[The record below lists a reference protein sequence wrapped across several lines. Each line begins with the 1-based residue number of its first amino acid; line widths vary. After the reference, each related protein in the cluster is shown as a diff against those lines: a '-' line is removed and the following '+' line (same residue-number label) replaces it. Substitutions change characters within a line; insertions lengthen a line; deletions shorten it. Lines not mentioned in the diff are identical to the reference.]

1 MNANPG
7 TDVLAEGLMTMLAP
21 IVQECDDRI
30 QGVLESQIELASQ
43 IDLLTA
49 ELEKFMDV
57 SKTPNLVPY
66 VQKLVTCRQRIENI
80 NQTLTTINTRIEKLQ
95 KSVIAK

>member
-1 MNANPG
+1 
-7 TDVLAEGLMTMLAP
+7 MTVTCF
-21 IVQECDDRI
+21 IYECNCTERFSI
-30 QGVLESQIELASQ
+30 P
-43 IDLLTA
+43 

-80 NQTLTTINTRIEKLQ
+80 NQNLTVINARVERMQ
-95 KSVIAK
+95 KSVVTKQY

>member
-1 MNANPG
+1 VAVVFAFPSS
-7 TDVLAEGLMTMLAP
+7 VAH
-21 IVQECDDRI
+21 
-30 QGVLESQIELASQ
+30 
-43 IDLLTA
+43 LL

-80 NQTLTTINTRIEKLQ
+80 NQSLTVINARVERMQ
-95 KSVIAK
+95 KSVVTKQY